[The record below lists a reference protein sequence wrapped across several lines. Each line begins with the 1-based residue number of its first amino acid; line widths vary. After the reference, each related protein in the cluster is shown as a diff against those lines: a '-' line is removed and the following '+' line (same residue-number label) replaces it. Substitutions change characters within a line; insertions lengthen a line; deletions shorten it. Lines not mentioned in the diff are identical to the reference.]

1 MSRVARVG
9 GMAAIL
15 LALAGGIAV
24 AQEHAA
30 PSHSNEID
38 IMAHL
43 GNAHSI
49 ELPSW
54 KAPYYREVEL
64 PRFAPIRN
72 GGATIDLS
80 PTKHAVFLALAA
92 ALVALVFL
100 YTSRVVARAQAA
112 GRPPRG
118 FAAAMEAMVLY
129 IRQEVILAN
138 VGPHGEGYVN
148 YLLTVF
154 FFILTCNL
162 LGLLPWSAT
171 PTSNIAVTGA
181 MAGVSLVVIE
191 VSGMRAL
198 GLKGYLGTIFFL
210 PEGLP
215 TLLKP
220 LMLVIMTPIEII
232 GKLAKPFA
240 LAVRLFANMT
250 AGHVVVLALIGL
262 TFFFQ
267 SYLVVVAASAM
278 ATGVMLLELFVAL
291 LRAFVFTLLNCGFL
305 GLMRVATLAR

>member
-1 MSRVARVG
+1 MSRFARIGGVVAV
-9 GMAAIL
+9 L
-15 LALAGGIAV
+15 LALAGRTAA
-24 AQEHAA
+24 AQEHAPA
-30 PSHSNEID
+30 SRSNEID

-43 GNAHSI
+43 GNSHSI

-54 KAPYYREVEL
+54 TAPYYTEVEL
-64 PRFAPIRN
+64 PRFAPVHI
-72 GGATIDLS
+72 GGLTIDFS
-80 PTKHAVFLALAA
+80 PTKHVVFLALAA

-129 IRQEVILAN
+129 IRQEVILVN

-191 VSGMRAL
+191 ISGMRAL
-198 GLKGYLGTIFFL
+198 GLRGYLGTIFFL

-267 SYLVVVAASAM
+267 SYLVGVAASVM
-278 ATGVMLLELFVAL
+278 ATGIMLLELFVAFL
-291 LRAFVFTLLNCGFL
+291 QAFVFTLLTSVFI
-305 GLMRVATLAR
+305 GLMRAAH

>member
-1 MSRVARVG
+1 MSRFGLWGTIA
-9 GMAAIL
+9 L
-15 LALAGGIAV
+15 LVTLAGSTAA
-24 AQEHAA
+24 AQQRTPA
-30 PSHSNEID
+30 PPSNEID

-43 GNAHSI
+43 GNSHSI

-54 KAPYYREVEL
+54 RAPYYVEKEL
-64 PRFAPIRN
+64 PRFRPIHV
-72 GGATIDLS
+72 GTATIDLS
-80 PTKHAVFLALAA
+80 PTKHAVFLTLAGV
-92 ALVALVFL
+92 LVGLVFL
-100 YTSRVVARAQAA
+100 YTSRVVARAQRE

-129 IRQEVILAN
+129 IRQEVILPN
-138 VGPHGEGYVN
+138 VGPHGEGFVN

-154 FFILTCNL
+154 FFLLTCNL

-181 MAGVSLVVIE
+181 MALVSLAVIE
-191 VSGMRAL
+191 ISGLRAL
-198 GLKGYLGTIFFL
+198 GLKGYLKTIFFL

-220 LMLVIMTPIEII
+220 VMLVIMTPIEII

-267 SYLVVVAASAM
+267 SYLVGVAASLM
-278 ATGVMLLELFVAL
+278 ATGIMLLELFVAFL
-291 LRAFVFTLLNCGFL
+291 QAFVFTLLTSVFI
-305 GLMRVATLAR
+305 GLMRAEH